1 MNQNQ
6 EETLTSQDLIKTE
19 VEKLIVKTK
28 ESLNEVKR
36 FAIAEA
42 WKILQLAAA
51 SIIQIIEFLGK
62 DLESKDKKI
71 LAMNLLN
78 RFYDTIFIA
87 IDIPVVPNIIE
98 PVIHKHVKSFL
109 MILIS
114 STIDALVITFR
125 NTGIFLTKTN

>member
-1 MNQNQ
+1 MNLNQ
-6 EETLTSQDLIKTE
+6 AEALTSQDLITTE
-19 VEKLIVKTK
+19 VEKLIAKTK

-71 LAMNLLN
+71 LAMNLLDK
-78 RFYDTIFIA
+78 FYDTIFIA